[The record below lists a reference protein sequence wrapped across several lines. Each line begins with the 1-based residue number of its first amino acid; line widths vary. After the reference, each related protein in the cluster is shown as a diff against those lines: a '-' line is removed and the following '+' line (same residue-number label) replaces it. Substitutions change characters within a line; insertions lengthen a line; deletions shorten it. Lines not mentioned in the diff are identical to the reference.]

1 MDLKASIQDDMKTA
15 MKERDSVKVDALR
28 MLISEIKK
36 REIDTQTALSTPEI
50 FSAINT
56 LVKQRQDSFEAFTKG
71 NRPELA
77 EKEKREIELLRHY
90 LPQALSDA
98 ELNSLVQGEITAT
111 GATSPKDMGKVV
123 KAVMAKAEGRADGKR
138 VSQTVQALLSKPQ

>member
-1 MDLKASIQDDMKTA
+1 MDLKAIQDDMKAA
-15 MKERDSVKVDALR
+15 MKERDSFKVDALR

-36 REIDTQTALSTPEI
+36 REIDTRVALTAPEI
-50 FSAINT
+50 YATINS
-56 LVKQRQDSFEAFTKG
+56 LVKQRLDSVEAYTKG

-77 EKEKREIELLRHY
+77 EKETREIALLKTY
-90 LPQALSDA
+90 LPKAFSDA
-98 ELNSLVQGEITAT
+98 ELTALIQAEIAAV

-138 VSQTVQALLSKPQ
+138 VSGTVQALLSKVQ